1 MSSRGGSSVW
11 VAARQ
16 HALPRVLRAML
27 RGAAHRGGAGARR
40 GLAAAR
46 GRGEPGGGS
55 DQGHTL
61 PGVDGRGGDV
71 RAAHPPGGGRGT
83 LRLAVPIEGCERLKN
98 KYDGPWI
105 ALLKRGGTD
114 PSCSFVTK
122 VRPTRAPGSSRDTPA
137 DEDSRI
143 LRRALFSFHFLFA
156 FLFAETRVGRIPYAL
171 KGVFSSFRL
180 LHAPD
185 TNETRVLSKIRC
197 ATRSTPA
204 RSPRS
209 STTIA
214 TPR

>member
-1 MSSRGGSSVW
+1 MRCH
-11 VAARQ
+11 AFFARCCA
-16 HALPRVLRAML
+16 ALPIAVVLV
-27 RGAAHRGGAGARR
+27 
-40 GLAAAR
+40 LAAV
-46 GRGEPGGGS
+46 S
-55 DQGHTL
+55 QL
-61 PGVDGRGGDV
+61 PGDEGSRVVVLTKGMTSLELTDEEATFGPRI
-71 RAAHPPGGGRGT
+71 PPGGVAGT

-122 VRPTRAPGSSRDTPA
+122 VRPTRAPGSSRVTPA
-137 DEDSRI
+137 DEDSR
-143 LRRALFSFHFLFA
+143 RAASNANSFLFA
-156 FLFAETRVGRIPYAL
+156 FLFAETRIGRIPYAL

-204 RSPRS
+204 RSRRS

>member
-1 MSSRGGSSVW
+1 MRC
-11 VAARQ
+11 
-16 HALPRVLRAML
+16 HALFARCCAALPIAVVLV
-27 RGAAHRGGAGARR
+27 
-40 GLAAAR
+40 LAAVSQLPR
-46 GRGEPGGGS
+46 DEGS
-55 DQGHTL
+55 RVVVLTKGMTSLELTDEEATFG
-61 PGVDGRGGDV
+61 PRI
-71 RAAHPPGGGRGT
+71 PPGGVAGT

-122 VRPTRAPGSSRDTPA
+122 VRPTRAPGWSRDTPA
-137 DEDSRI
+137 DEDSR
-143 LRRALFSFHFLFA
+143 RAASNAFSFLFA
-156 FLFAETRVGRIPYAL
+156 FLFAETRIGRIPYAL
-171 KGVFSSFRL
+171 RGVFSSFRL

-204 RSPRS
+204 RSQRS